1 MTLAQ
6 LVALVDEDHAV
17 ARSMRSSN
25 GRTPSAGPSEVP
37 ASLADLQQ
45 WIAGA
50 GGVTDA

>member
-6 LVALVDEDHAV
+6 LVALVDEATAA
-17 ARSMRSSN
+17 ARRARN
-25 GRTPSAGPSEVP
+25 GRSVPPPGGDEVP

-45 WIAGA
+45 WIASA